1 MNIQSITID
10 STNSVSELCYIGGA
24 VGTDKSPYNKVA
36 HRHPYTSVYSMLFS
50 PLKGKPITF
59 AEIGVAG
66 GHSAILWDVYFK
78 HPETKIYMFDRDAN
92 FLRNA
97 DRITGSRVICKIT
110 DVRDEECLEESF
122 GDMEY
127 DVIVDDSSHEIE
139 DQIRIIRTLFPKVK
153 SGGFLIIEDVF
164 REKDEKEYQDQL
176 VDIIPQCSAAYF
188 VVCEHKDRWSPGWNN
203 DKLLVLVKA

>member
-1 MNIQSITID
+1 
-10 STNSVSELCYIGGA
+10 
-24 VGTDKSPYNKVA
+24 
-36 HRHPYTSVYSMLFS
+36 
-50 PLKGKPITF
+50 
-59 AEIGVAG
+59 
-66 GHSAILWDVYFK
+66 
-78 HPETKIYMFDRDAN
+78 MFDRDAH

-97 DRITGSRVICKIT
+97 DGITGPRVICKIT
-110 DVRDEECLEESF
+110 DVRDKDCLGESF

-127 DVIVDDSSHEIE
+127 DVIIDDSTHDIE
-139 DQIRIIRTLFPKVK
+139 DQITIIRTLFPKVK

-203 DKLLVLVKA
+203 DKLLVLVKG